1 MLYIVVPKV
10 MVQKEAKDKP
20 NNYTYEFTKG
30 NIQRSF
36 KKIYLSNL
44 EAAWKFK
51 IYFIVHF
58 WACSPGICGWN

>member
-1 MLYIVVPKV
+1 

-44 EAAWKFK
+44 EAA
-51 IYFIVHF
+51 
-58 WACSPGICGWN
+58 